1 MGKKNRRRNRS
12 DSSATQSYQHSQSE
26 TRPSSADASTII
38 SPYVVGRNDFSH
50 LPRWTNDG
58 IEQEC
63 QRNMSGENE
72 KFHFDTNDPEQ
83 IALTQLLGGYPSQ
96 SPLNELPPD
105 GRGFITNLPFMFQMK
120 AAEEQSDIPSAR
132 THLIEAYKQKDP
144 DVIQLLMD
152 INCQK
157 TVYKASR
164 DASRFPDFRAIL
176 VPLFQKNLAFDSNIE
191 ILFGKVAYVRHL
203 LFDIG
208 SQIAEPPPSNSPAG
222 SLLSQFQYKENSKA
236 ALVPKSCSGCGSVSD
251 GIVDYSKCSACKTVY
266 YCRAE
271 CQRKHWPIHRP
282 DCLRA
287 QGKDV
292 PQSAVTKAEN
302 AKKKKEKLENEL
314 NNQKKQHLENEFF
327 EFCDQFYSE
336 SPSLYD
342 SWAPDCRGK
351 KLRIYV
357 PSVNA
362 DNIIEVVGACLVGL
376 KKVASLSLGMYPDG
390 IDDTKYGFRGLDLVD
405 PNNNEARIIV
415 LFERLF
421 SQRQG
426 GQVGVGL
433 HIDGVFVVDK
443 VVRNR
448 AKWKL
453 VKEPNQF
460 YQPDYNRRDR
470 LVAYLNTAK
479 IEAKAVSQ
487 AVDLGIHNPGDPK
500 LSITPT
506 PVGDHVNVER
516 DGFRH

>member
-72 KFHFDTNDPEQ
+72 KIYFDTNDPEQ

-144 DVIQLLMD
+144 DTIQLLMD

-157 TVYKASR
+157 TIYKASH

-176 VPLFQKNLAFDSNIE
+176 VPLSQKNLASDSNIE
-191 ILFGKVAYVRHL
+191 ILFGKVAHVRHFL
-203 LFDIG
+203 LEIV
-208 SQIAEPPPSNSPAG
+208 SQIAEPPPSNSSAG
-222 SLLSQFQYKENSKA
+222 NLLSQFQYKEDSKA
-236 ALVPKSCSGCGSVSD
+236 ALVPKSCFECGSVSD

-292 PQSAVTKAEN
+292 PQSAV
-302 AKKKKEKLENEL
+302 KLENKL

-327 EFCDQFYSE
+327 ECCDQFYSE
-336 SPSLYD
+336 SPSLCD
-342 SWAPDCRGK
+342 SWAHDYRGK
-351 KLRIYV
+351 KLRIDV

-362 DNIIEVVGACLVGL
+362 DNIIEVAGACLIGL
-376 KKVASLSLGMYPDG
+376 KKVATLSLGMYPDG

-405 PNNNEARIIV
+405 PNNNDARIIV

-421 SQRQG
+421 SRGHG
-426 GQVGVGL
+426 GQVGINL
-433 HIDGVFVVDK
+433 HIDGVFVVDN

-453 VKEPNQF
+453 VEEPNQL
-460 YQPDYNRRDR
+460 YQPGYNRRDR
-470 LVAYLNTAK
+470 LMAYLKTAK

-487 AVDLGIHNPGDPK
+487 VVDPGTHSPEDPI
-500 LSITPT
+500 LSMTPT
-506 PVGDHVNVER
+506 PSGTHMNIER